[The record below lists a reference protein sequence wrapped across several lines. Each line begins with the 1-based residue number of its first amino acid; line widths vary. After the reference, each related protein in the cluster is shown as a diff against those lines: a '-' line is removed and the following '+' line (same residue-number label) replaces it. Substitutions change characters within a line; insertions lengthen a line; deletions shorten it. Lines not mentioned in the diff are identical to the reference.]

1 MIEYEEVLRYV
12 EQIMQK
18 LAGGVVG
25 TAGQDDQYRGSL
37 NAEEATTPL
46 LNPNTNAGDLRVVI
60 NQIAGTIDSED
71 RERMKKLIFRATRGK
86 AVVYFQEIAA
96 NPNNAN
102 KGLDLNKKIKQRSV
116 YVVVFQDVQQM
127 RDRIVKVVD
136 SFMGQRFD
144 VPPIGT
150 LRNKMAEI
158 RRHIEESKNLRIT
171 SRRFLHNYLVQINQI
186 QNANPDRND
195 NKENPSALEVYKWF
209 ITKEK
214 AIYSSINFMR

>member
-116 YVVVFQDVQQM
+116 YVVVF
-127 RDRIVKVVD
+127 
-136 SFMGQRFD
+136 
-144 VPPIGT
+144 
-150 LRNKMAEI
+150 
-158 RRHIEESKNLRIT
+158 
-171 SRRFLHNYLVQINQI
+171 
-186 QNANPDRND
+186 
-195 NKENPSALEVYKWF
+195 
-209 ITKEK
+209 
-214 AIYSSINFMR
+214 